1 MKAAEIRQL
10 STEELRTKLSSEKD
24 ALAKVKLTHVVSEL
38 ENPMQIRTKRRF
50 IAQLSTELTSR
61 EQNSNA

>member
-10 STEELRTKLSSEKD
+10 STEELRTKLSSEKE